1 MSLDKQLFV
10 NLANNFMNDTFS
22 AFKKTLVMR
31 TACDVVFGAEQT
43 YLSEYGQGIP
53 LSIKQSQFQ
62 NTSIEMGDEM
72 IFTNA
77 SDWSTDLSVDN
88 VDIVFDNI
96 EYSIIDTQKDP
107 ADAAYFIT
115 VRKK

>member
-1 MSLDKQLFV
+1 MSLTKETFQ
-10 NLANNFMNDTFS
+10 NLANNFIGDTFS

-31 TACDVVFGAEQT
+31 TACDVVFGTEQT
-43 YLSEYGQGIP
+43 YLSEYGKGIQ

-62 NTSIEMGDEM
+62 NTMVEAGDEM

-77 SDWSTDLSVDN
+77 SDWSTDLSTDNIDILFDN
-88 VDIVFDNI
+88 V
-96 EYSIIDTQKDP
+96 EYSIVDTQKD
-107 ADAAYFIT
+107 AANAAYFIT